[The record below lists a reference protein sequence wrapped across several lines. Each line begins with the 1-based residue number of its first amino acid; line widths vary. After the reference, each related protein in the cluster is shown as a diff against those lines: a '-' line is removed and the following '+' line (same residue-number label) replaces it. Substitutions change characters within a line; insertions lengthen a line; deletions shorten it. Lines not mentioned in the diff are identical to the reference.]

1 MSTEQSGGG
10 RGGGSNGGNGGN
22 GGNGTDTDVTA
33 RIGDPVTDDYL
44 VGLRVAL
51 IGLPHTEVAE
61 IVDDARGHLAE
72 LAEELGAGYGR
83 DAVHARLGSPQ
94 DYAAELR
101 AAAGYPPAQQEPVER
116 PRTGQAGF
124 ALAALVVA
132 TAAAGAAGLAMGQ
145 VGPSTVAPLFLAV
158 PLAAAGAL
166 AAWSDGPG
174 QPAAASLPS
183 VVALRERLARAR
195 TDGAAGGFVL
205 SLQPGWWVLRALVAA
220 GVIGW
225 VFGGGGSAGLVTALV
240 LAVPAVPLS
249 VLLGRRSAAD
259 RRLLWAVVPL
269 NAFAVGLLVAAV
281 LAQGQDRTGDVVS
294 YSPPAGLSL
303 DGATVADVRP
313 FDAKGRPLSEVYLFD
328 ENGRPARGRRPL
340 LRRRG
345 VCRHVHPAG
354 ARAVPA
360 GRPYDRP
367 DDRALRDPAA
377 AAAGRDDPADH
388 GAPPD
393 ERAARPVA
401 RAVDRAGAGRAD
413 HDGLTPGAGRP
424 RGGGGRPALTASR
437 CA

>member
-10 RGGGSNGGNGGN
+10 RGGGGNGGN
-22 GGNGTDTDVTA
+22 GGNGNGTDVTA

-101 AAAGYPPAQQEPVER
+101 AAAGYPPAQQGPVER

-132 TAAAGAAGLAMGQ
+132 TAAAGAAGLAVGQ

-303 DGATVADVRP
+303 DGTTVADVRP

-328 ENGRPARGRRPL
+328 ENGRPLAVDDHSCVDEGVDEGYVATSTPPAPGPYP
-340 LRRRG
+340 RG
-345 VCRHVHPAG
+345 VRTTDPTTGRCVTQPPQPLVVTIPQTTAPRPTSAPPAPSP
-354 ARAVPA
+354 AQSTAPVPA
-360 GRPYDRP
+360 
-367 DDRALRDPAA
+367 
-377 AAAGRDDPADH
+377 
-388 GAPPD
+388 APTTT
-393 ERAARPVA
+393 
-401 RAVDRAGAGRAD
+401 G
-413 HDGLTPGAGRP
+413 
-424 RGGGGRPALTASR
+424 
-437 CA
+437 